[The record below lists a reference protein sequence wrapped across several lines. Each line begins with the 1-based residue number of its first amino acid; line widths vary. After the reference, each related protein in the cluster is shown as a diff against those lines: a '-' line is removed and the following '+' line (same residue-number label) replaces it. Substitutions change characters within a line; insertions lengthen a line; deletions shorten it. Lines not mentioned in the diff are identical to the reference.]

1 MDPTERDQ
9 AFRGHSFGGV
19 RVGAMP
25 FMSSLIIPF
34 VTLKGTLYVP
44 LFVTIEVPLNLSIN
58 VINVIMLFIMF
69 PFHMNSY

>member
-1 MDPTERDQ
+1 
-9 AFRGHSFGGV
+9 
-19 RVGAMP
+19 
-25 FMSSLIIPF
+25 MSSLIIPF